1 MKCMVFASRN
11 FKEIIRDPLSWIF
24 CVGFPIVMLVI
35 MTVINN
41 SIPAQAGMTL
51 FELPKLVPGIIVF
64 GFTFITLFTSL
75 LVSGDRKDAF
85 LLRIYTSPMRS
96 SDYIIGYILPL
107 VLLAFCQ
114 CILTVVVGLLMGIGH
129 DFSISL
135 KGILLLIVSSIPTVL
150 MLVGFGLMFGALLNY
165 NAAPGV
171 SSVIITFSGMLGG
184 IWMDVEAIGGTLGK
198 ICNALPFC
206 HSVQAARYAF
216 SGEASAC
223 FEQTGIVLIWA
234 AAVLVIAVLVYGAK
248 MKF

>member
-85 LLRIYTSPMRS
+85 LLRIYTSLR
-96 SDYIIGYILPL
+96 IILSATYCRL
-107 VLLAFCQ
+107 FC
-114 CILTVVVGLLMGIGH
+114 L
-129 DFSISL
+129 
-135 KGILLLIVSSIPTVL
+135 
-150 MLVGFGLMFGALLNY
+150 
-165 NAAPGV
+165 
-171 SSVIITFSGMLGG
+171 
-184 IWMDVEAIGGTLGK
+184 
-198 ICNALPFC
+198 
-206 HSVQAARYAF
+206 HSVRVF
-216 SGEASAC
+216 
-223 FEQTGIVLIWA
+223 
-234 AAVLVIAVLVYGAK
+234 
-248 MKF
+248 

>member
-85 LLRIYTSPMRS
+85 
-96 SDYIIGYILPL
+96 IGYILPL

-114 CILTVVVGLLMGIGH
+114 CLLTVVVGLLMRIGQ

-216 SGEASAC
+216 SGETSAC